1 MKLNLV
7 ESKGD
12 RNIVMSKAS
21 EGSVNLVDLLKKY
34 GKVVDYMTS
43 DMVAQFY
50 TVDIDTLQR
59 MATRNKEELSEY
71 GYRTYKKS
79 EILNGQFVHLEN
91 IPNRG
96 LRLYPIKATM
106 IIGMMLTESE
116 VAKKLRK
123 DIIDI
128 LFNDNRKIELT
139 KKEQLQLTILNGDE
153 LERICALREYEGVVV
168 EKATKPLIEK
178 IEKDKPKVTFANR
191 VLKSNDNVLVRQ
203 VAKMA
208 SDEGFVIG
216 ERKLYKK
223 LREWGY
229 ICNGSTE
236 PTQVGMNRKYFTLKI
251 NVVQTPYG
259 IKSSQTT
266 LVTPQGQ
273 IHIVERL
280 MKEYSSNQND
290 CNLKPQVEVLENTPN
305 IL

>member
-34 GKVVDYMTS
+34 GEVVDYMTS
-43 DMVAQFY
+43 DMVAQLY
-50 TVDIDTLQR
+50 QIDKELINWYGT
-59 MATRNKEELSEY
+59 NKKEELEQY
-71 GYRTYKKS
+71 GYRVYKKS
-79 EILNGQFVHLEN
+79 EILNVASLHLEN

-96 LRLYPIKATM
+96 LRLYPIKAV
-106 IIGMMLTESE
+106 IVVGMMLTDSE
-116 VAKKLRK
+116 VAEHLRK

-128 LFNDNRKIELT
+128 LFNDNRKIELAR
-139 KKEQLQLTILNGDE
+139 KAELLLDIYNGGQEGILASRELVE
-153 LERICALREYEGVVV
+153 LE
-168 EKATKPLIEK
+168 KQPLIEK

-236 PTQVGMNRKYFTLKI
+236 PTQVGMNRNYFTLKI

-259 IKSSQTT
+259 IKSSRTT
-266 LVTPQGQ
+266 LVTPRGQ

-280 MKEYSSNQND
+280 IKEME
-290 CNLKPQVEVLENTPN
+290 NLKGHFVPLENTPN

>member
-1 MKLNLV
+1 MRLNLV

-12 RNIVMSKAS
+12 RNIAMSKAS
-21 EGSVNLVDLLKKY
+21 ESSVNLVDLLKKY
-34 GKVVDYMTS
+34 GEVVDYMTS

-50 TVDIDTLQR
+50 DVDTNTLQQV
-59 MATRNKEELSEY
+59 ATRNSKELNNY
-71 GYRTYKKS
+71 GYRVYKKS
-79 EILNGQFVHLEN
+79 EILNIQHVHLEN

-96 LRLYPIKATM
+96 LRLYPIKSV
-106 IIGMMLTESE
+106 IVIGMMLTESE
-116 VAKKLRK
+116 VAEHLRK

-128 LFNDNRKIELT
+128 LFNDRGIELT
-139 KKEQLQLTILNGDE
+139 KKAQLLLDIYNGGQEGILASRELVE
-153 LERICALREYEGVVV
+153 LE
-168 EKATKPLIEK
+168 KKPLLEK
-178 IEKDKPKVTFANR
+178 IEKDEPKVTFANR

-229 ICNGSTE
+229 ICNDSTE
-236 PTQVGMNRKYFTLKI
+236 PTQVGMNRNYFTLKI

-259 IKSSQTT
+259 IKSSTTT
-266 LVTPQGQ
+266 LVTPKGQ

-280 MKEYSSNQND
+280 IREMKS
-290 CNLKPQVEVLENTPN
+290 
-305 IL
+305 

>member
-12 RNIVMSKAS
+12 RNIVMSKAN
-21 EGSVNLVDLLKKY
+21 EGSVNLVNLLKKY
-34 GKVVDYMTS
+34 GKVVDYMTEP
-43 DMVAQFY
+43 MVTQFY
-50 TVDIDTLQR
+50 NVCDTTIKLL
-59 MATRNKEELSEY
+59 ATRNKEELEEY

-79 EILNGQFVHLEN
+79 EVETLLKLHLVTLEN

-96 LRLYPIKATM
+96 LRLYPIKSV
-106 IIGMMLTESE
+106 IVIGMMLTESE
-116 VAKKLRK
+116 VAKHLRK

-128 LFNDNRKIELT
+128 LFNDDRGIELT
-139 KKEQLQLTILNGDE
+139 KKAQLLLDIYNGGQEGIVASRELVE
-153 LERICALREYEGVVV
+153 LE
-168 EKATKPLIEK
+168 KKPLIEK

-208 SDEGFVIG
+208 SDEGLVIG

-236 PTQVGMNRKYFTLKI
+236 PTQVGMNRKYFTLKV

-259 IKSSQTT
+259 IKSSRTT
-266 LVTPQGQ
+266 LVTPRGQ

-280 MKEYSSNQND
+280 IKED
-290 CNLKPQVEVLENTPN
+290 EILKGHFIPLEK
-305 IL
+305 